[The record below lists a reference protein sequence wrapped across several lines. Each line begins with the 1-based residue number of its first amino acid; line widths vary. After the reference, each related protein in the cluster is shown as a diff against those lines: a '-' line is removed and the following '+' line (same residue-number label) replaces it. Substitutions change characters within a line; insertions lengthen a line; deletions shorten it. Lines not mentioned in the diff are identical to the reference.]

1 MKYTIRG
8 DDLQVVDIQLELGE
22 SMVSEAGGMAWKS
35 PSVRMDTQMPGG
47 LFGGL
52 ARSFAGE
59 SLMLSYYHCEEAAGL
74 VAFASELP
82 GKIVPMALAA
92 GEAIIAQK
100 DAFMCAEASVE
111 LSVHW
116 QRRLGAG
123 IFGGEGFILE
133 KVTGPGTT
141 FFELAGEITPYTLA
155 AGQKLQVAPGH
166 VAMFDPSVDFD
177 IELIKGLKNIFFGG
191 QGFFLA
197 TLTGPGRIWLQSMP
211 IANLAARLM
220 PYLPQRG

>member
-8 DDLQVVDIQLELGE
+8 DDLQVVDIQLEPGE

-35 PSVRMDTQMPGG
+35 PNVWMDTQMPGG

-82 GKIVPMALAA
+82 GKIVPMALAP

-100 DAFMCAEASVE
+100 DAFMCAEASIE
-111 LSVHW
+111 LATHW

-133 KVTGPGTT
+133 KVTGPGTA

-155 AGQKLQVAPGH
+155 AGQRLQVAPGH
-166 VAMFDPSVDFD
+166 VAMFDSSVDFD

-197 TLTGPGRIWLQSMP
+197 ILTGPGRIWLQSMP